1 MALIEQESARW
12 SQLDPELDRPYR
24 ALAGLTLAGGKR
36 LRPAFCTWAFVAGGG
51 EPDDPSVVGAGA
63 AFEMLHAFA
72 LFHDDVMD
80 GSSTRRGQRTVHLD
94 YESRHQ
100 AEQWRGEGRRFGEG
114 VAILVGDLAFV
125 YADLLMSGAPAA
137 AISLWHELRIELNI
151 GQYLDVMGTA
161 SGDVLY
167 EGAMRIARLKS
178 GKYTVERP
186 MHLGAALAGRLD
198 LVEPFSA
205 YALPLGDAFQLRDDV
220 LGVFGDQEST
230 GKPVGDDL
238 REGKPTPML
247 AIAKQ
252 RATTQQL
259 TILDRIGTRDLSV
272 DEVGEIQRVLID
284 TGALDVI
291 EDTIATNTIEAIEQ
305 IESVAIGHDAR
316 HAFVELAQYVAWR
329 DR

>member
-1 MALIEQESARW
+1 
-12 SQLDPELDRPYR
+12 
-24 ALAGLTLAGGKR
+24 
-36 LRPAFCTWAFVAGGG
+36 
-51 EPDDPSVVGAGA
+51 
-63 AFEMLHAFA
+63 
-72 LFHDDVMD
+72 
-80 GSSTRRGQRTVHLD
+80 
-94 YESRHQ
+94 
-100 AEQWRGEGRRFGEG
+100 
-114 VAILVGDLAFV
+114 
-125 YADLLMSGAPAA
+125 
-137 AISLWHELRIELNI
+137 
-151 GQYLDVMGTA
+151 
-161 SGDVLY
+161 
-167 EGAMRIARLKS
+167 
-178 GKYTVERP
+178 